1 MPLDEYRRKRDFA
14 VTPEPAGKAKA
25 ARGAAPKK
33 RKKKPKGLSFVI
45 QKHAA
50 TRLHYDFRLE
60 MEGVLRSWAVPK
72 GPSLDPAEKRL
83 SVHVE
88 DHPLDYGD
96 FEGVIPKGQYGG
108 GTVLLWDSGTWEP
121 LEGDPV
127 EAYRKGRLK
136 FRLDGEKLQGGWML
150 VRTGGRAG
158 SEYGKENWLLIKERD
173 EAARPGSGDAI
184 VRERPESV
192 ESGLTIEEI
201 AADPQR
207 VWESNRKEEV
217 KAGSVAARLRA
228 AAARGK
234 EKAGKAATKK
244 APAARRAKPA
254 KRPSPPDLSSI
265 PGVKK
270 GPLPGEI
277 EPQLATLVDEPPRGD
292 GWLHEIKYDGYR
304 LLGEVAKGKARLLT
318 RHAKD
323 WTDSFPPVARAAAE
337 LPVRQALL
345 DGEVVV
351 LQPDG
356 RTSFQALQNAI
367 KDRRGELVFFAF
379 DLLHLD
385 GWDLRGAPLVERKRV
400 LEELL
405 AAAGDGGA
413 LRFSGHVEGRG
424 QEFYRSACG
433 HKLEGIVA
441 KRADRPY
448 RSGRGRDWLKIK
460 CLSRQEFVI
469 VGYTDPEGSRTGFG
483 ALLLAVREPARQ
495 EDGGLVFAGKAGTG
509 FDEKT
514 LRELHKRLRKL
525 ERKTPAFANPP
536 RGAEARRSHWVEP
549 KLVAEVAFTEWTDEG
564 LLRHPAFLGLREDKK
579 PEEIVRERPVD
590 QKAAEPPA
598 PAAAGTAKGKKGK
611 VEIAGVTLSNP
622 DKVLYPESGTTKRD
636 LALFYEGIG
645 DWLLPHLKGRPLTLL
660 RCPEGRTKECF
671 YQKHVNDQFPD
682 SIERVYVDGPK
693 EQPYGA
699 VRALHAV
706 VWLVQLGVLELHVW
720 GAHSDQFEK
729 PDMMVFDLDPDE
741 GLPWER
747 VAEAAL
753 RMRLRLEELG
763 LRSFLKTTGGKGLHV
778 VVPLARRT
786 GWDDFKAFSK
796 AVAESIV
803 AEEPKRYTAMIPKA
817 HRKGK
822 VLLDYLRNGRG
833 ATAVVAYSTR
843 ARPGAT
849 VSTPLF
855 WEELV
860 DPELRGSSFTVA
872 TVPARLDKLPSD
884 PWEEFF
890 SVRQSITADMRKAVG
905 LRSPS

>member
-1 MPLDEYRRKRDFA
+1 A
-14 VTPEPAGKAKA
+14 
-25 ARGAAPKK
+25 
-33 RKKKPKGLSFVI
+33 
-45 QKHAA
+45 
-50 TRLHYDFRLE
+50 
-60 MEGVLRSWAVPK
+60 
-72 GPSLDPAEKRL
+72 
-83 SVHVE
+83 
-88 DHPLDYGD
+88 
-96 FEGVIPKGQYGG
+96 
-108 GTVLLWDSGTWEP
+108 
-121 LEGDPV
+121 
-127 EAYRKGRLK
+127 
-136 FRLDGEKLQGGWML
+136 
-150 VRTGGRAG
+150 
-158 SEYGKENWLLIKERD
+158 
-173 EAARPGSGDAI
+173 
-184 VRERPESV
+184 
-192 ESGLTIEEI
+192 
-201 AADPQR
+201 
-207 VWESNRKEEV
+207 
-217 KAGSVAARLRA
+217 RA
-228 AAARGK
+228 AAA
-234 EKAGKAATKK
+234 
-244 APAARRAKPA
+244 
-254 KRPSPPDLSSI
+254 
-265 PGVKK
+265 
-270 GPLPGEI
+270 
-277 EPQLATLVDEPPRGD
+277 
-292 GWLHEIKYDGYR
+292 
-304 LLGEVAKGKARLLT
+304 
-318 RHAKD
+318 
-323 WTDSFPPVARAAAE
+323 
-337 LPVRQALL
+337 LPVRQAFL

-356 RTSFQALQNAI
+356 TTSFQALQNAI
-367 KDRRGELVFFAF
+367 KDRRGGDLVFFAF

-405 AAAGDGGA
+405 AAAEDGGP
-413 LRFSGHVEGRG
+413 LRFSAHVAGRG
-424 QEFYRSACG
+424 EEFYRSACG
-433 HKLEGIVA
+433 HQLEGIVA

-460 CLSRQEFVI
+460 CLARQEFVI

-495 EDGGLVFAGKAGTG
+495 EHGGLVFAGKVGTG

-514 LRELHKRLRKL
+514 LRELHKRLGKL
-525 ERKTPAFANPP
+525 GRKTPAFANPP
-536 RGAEARRSHWVEP
+536 RGAEARRSHWVDP
-549 KLVAEVAFTEWTDEG
+549 KLVAEVAFAEWTDEG
-564 LLRHPAFLGLREDKK
+564 LLRHPAFLGLRADKK
-579 PEEIVRERPVD
+579 PEEIVRELPQPPPQPV
-590 QKAAEPPA
+590 A
-598 PAAAGTAKGKKGK
+598 PGLRAGRSRG

-645 DWLLPHLKGRPLTLL
+645 DWILPHLKGRPLTLL

-682 SIERVYVDGPK
+682 SIERVYVDGPQ

-699 VRALHAV
+699 VRSLHGV

-720 GAHSDQFEK
+720 GAHSGQFEK

-753 RMRLRLEELG
+753 RMRGRLEELG

-778 VVPLARRT
+778 VVPVARRT

-803 AEEPKRYTAMIPKA
+803 AAEPKRYTAMIPKA
-817 HRKGK
+817 RRKGK

-855 WEELV
+855 WEELA
-860 DPELRGSSFTVA
+860 DPELRGANFTVA
-872 TVPARLDKLPSD
+872 TVPARLATLPSD